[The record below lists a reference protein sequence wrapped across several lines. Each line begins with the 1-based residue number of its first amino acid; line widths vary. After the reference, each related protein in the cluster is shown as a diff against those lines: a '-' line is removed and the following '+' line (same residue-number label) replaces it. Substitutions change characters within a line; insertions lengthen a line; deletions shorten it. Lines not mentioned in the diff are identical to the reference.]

1 MNEPIRKLAVF
12 CAVLFLCLLVSTSW
26 IQFGNADNLKKHPKN
41 TRSYYATL
49 GMERGSITAQDTII
63 AESVESDSRFSYQ
76 RRYPAGA
83 MYGHITGYYAIT
95 ARRTQLEQAEDS
107 VLTGSDA
114 SQAFEK
120 LSDLLTGKKHR
131 GYTVETTI
139 DPKIQRLAWNS
150 LGDNKGAIVAIR
162 PDTGAIVAM
171 VSKPSYDPNLLASH
185 NMSAVKA
192 EFSKLNNDK
201 NKPLISRAF
210 GAYRY
215 PPGSVFKLVT
225 AAAAMEKMNM
235 SADTMLKGP
244 ASIPLKGTSRTL
256 SNSTKAPCGPGGSE
270 DVSLKDSIKVSCNT
284 SFAQLALDLG
294 AKELRNQAD
303 KFGMLDKMNIPM
315 QTSSSSV
322 PGNLQ
327 GPELARAGIGQGDVQ
342 VTPLHI
348 AAMTAAIANGG
359 ELMQPTVKQAEKGR
373 DLKSRQQAPVSLGSP
388 ISAQTASQLRQMMVS
403 VVNESGG
410 TGSRA
415 RIEGVQVAGKTG
427 TADHAPNRPPH
438 AWFTGFAPA
447 DGNTPPKI
455 AVAVVV
461 QEGGGGGKV
470 AAPIARKIMKEVLKS
485 ES

>member
-1 MNEPIRKLAVF
+1 
-12 CAVLFLCLLVSTSW
+12 
-26 IQFGNADNLKKHPKN
+26 
-41 TRSYYATL
+41 
-49 GMERGSITAQDTII
+49 MERGAITAGDLII
-63 AESVESDSRFSYQ
+63 AESVESDSKFNYQ

-95 ARRTQLEQAEDS
+95 ARKTQLERAEDS
-107 VLTGSDA
+107 VLAGSDVA
-114 SQAFEK
+114 HAFEK
-120 LSDLLTGKKHR
+120 LSDMLTGKTHR
-131 GYTVETTI
+131 GHTVETTI
-139 DPKIQRLAWNS
+139 DPTLQRLAWDS
-150 LGDNKGAIVAIR
+150 LGDNKGAIVAIK
-162 PDTGAIVAM
+162 PDTGAILAL
-171 VSKPSYDPNLLASH
+171 VSKPAYDPNLLTSH
-185 NMSAVKA
+185 NRATVNA
-192 EFSKLNNDK
+192 EFNKLNGDK

-210 GAYRY
+210 GSYRY

-225 AAAAMEKMNM
+225 AAAAMEKLGMN
-235 SADTMLKGP
+235 ADTMLKGP
-244 ASIPLKGTSRTL
+244 ASLPLQGTSRTL
-256 SNSTKAPCGPGGSE
+256 SNHSNAPCGPNGSE
-270 DVSLKDSIKVSCNT
+270 DVSLKDSLKVSCNT

-294 AKELRNQAD
+294 AEQLRDQAGR
-303 KFGMLDKMNIPM
+303 FGMLDKMEIPM
-315 QTSSSSV
+315 PASPSQV
-322 PGNLQ
+322 PADIT

-348 AAMTAAIANGG
+348 AAVTAAIANGG
-359 ELMQPTVKQAEKGR
+359 ELMRPTVKKGEKGR
-373 DLKSRQQAPVSLGSP
+373 DLQLRENSPVSLGSP

-410 TGSRA
+410 TGRNA

-427 TADHAPNRPPH
+427 TADHVKGKQPH

-447 DGNTPPKI
+447 DGNSPPKV